1 MAAIL
6 RERSRV
12 SRITCTRATRLF
24 LVRRGGR
31 FGLGDLIQ
39 LAHLALGWKALHIQ
53 MVKEQLTQDKAF
65 LPPEIPAQNGGK
77 SHNEAQR
84 HERSEINFPIVDPS
98 SGPYFLCNSSPLF
111 PSNCKRPQSPCPC
124 KKAEDTCQRLSAVWC
139 IVVWRTA
146 RQADILASRIV
157 SGFPQR

>member
-1 MAAIL
+1 
-6 RERSRV
+6 
-12 SRITCTRATRLF
+12 
-24 LVRRGGR
+24 
-31 FGLGDLIQ
+31 
-39 LAHLALGWKALHIQ
+39 

-65 LPPEIPAQNGGK
+65 LPLEIPAQDGGK

-84 HERSEINFPIVDPS
+84 RERSQINFPIVDPS

-139 IVVWRTA
+139 NRGVEDSA
-146 RQADILASRIV
+146 ASRYLGLTDSLRVFCNDEFGRLDGMHMQIL
-157 SGFPQR
+157 